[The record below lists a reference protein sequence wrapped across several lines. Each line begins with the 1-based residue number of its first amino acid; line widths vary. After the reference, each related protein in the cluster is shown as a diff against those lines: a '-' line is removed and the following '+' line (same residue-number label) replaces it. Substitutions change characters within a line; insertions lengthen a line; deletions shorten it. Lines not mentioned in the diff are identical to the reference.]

1 MLIMKMRGLK
11 NSTMERNIKKSTS
24 VQNSNIFDKESDNK
38 MDKFSL
44 ADVALGVWLDNA
56 LTDSSNS
63 ITMQRNFS
71 DDFILDFPDD
81 AEESLFINN
90 NNLQTI

>member
-1 MLIMKMRGLK
+1 MLIMKMRELK
-11 NSTMERNIKKSTS
+11 NNTMERNIKKSTS

-44 ADVALGVWLDNA
+44 ADFALGVWLDNA
-56 LTDSSNS
+56 LTDLSNS

-71 DDFILDFPDD
+71 DDFILDIPGD

-90 NNLQTI
+90 NNL

>member
-56 LTDSSNS
+56 LTDSSKS

-81 AEESLFINN
+81 AEESLFINK

>member
-1 MLIMKMRGLK
+1 MLIMKMRELK
-11 NSTMERNIKKSTS
+11 NNTMERNIKKSTS

-71 DDFILDFPDD
+71 DDFILDIPDD

-90 NNLQTI
+90 NNL

>member
-44 ADVALGVWLDNA
+44 ADVALGVWLDNT

-81 AEESLFINN
+81 AEESLFINK
-90 NNLQTI
+90 NNL